1 MLNII
6 VEREAI
12 RHSLP
17 VIIGFAEKTLL
28 GR

>member
-1 MLNII
+1 MLSII
-6 VEREAI
+6 VEREVI

-17 VIIGFAEKTLL
+17 EIIGFAEKTFF